1 MQAGRMSSFYG
12 KLKSPR
18 SLRFHQDTPKVGT
31 HSIDERVK
39 VAGIRFELK
48 KKIIHTTSRPI
59 VYFAVPFA
67 Y

>member
-1 MQAGRMSSFYG
+1 MSSSYG

-18 SLRFHQDTPKVGT
+18 SLRFHQGTPKVGT
-31 HSIDERVK
+31 HSFDERVK
-39 VAGIRFELK
+39 MAGIRFDLK